1 MKRDYDLNILKKAFE
16 VGDIVYVLDTATV
29 KGKRRKLT
37 PPWKGPGLIV
47 KKIYPHMSTR
57 LHCTGKV
64 LLIIM
69 AELN

>member
-47 KKIYPHMSTR
+47 KKKTIRICLRDYIAR
-57 LHCTGKV
+57 EKCYK
-64 LLIIM
+64 
-69 AELN
+69 